1 MSADV
6 LQEYLVKIGYHTDA
20 TSFHK
25 FEESLGKTTKNVLRL
40 GGAVTGI
47 AIATATATA
56 TFAYNMRKM
65 YFASQIANSS
75 IQNLKAMGFAATQV
89 GVSGET
95 MESAIKGMAMAFRRE
110 PGLAE
115 FVKNLGVP
123 VSGRDTA
130 DVMADVVTKM
140 NELPFFQAADTM
152 EQYFHMDAETYYM
165 LRENME
171 AFNKSKQTSL
181 DIQKEMNVNY
191 KEAEDAVMEF
201 TTGLDLLGQRFDI
214 LGDKILI
221 KFTGPFRDAI
231 QEVNGWFNG
240 MAFGLD
246 NLGKE
251 WENYLGIASKAKKQF
266 KDDPIAFWMQGA
278 KDFGAD
284 ASSVAE
290 FWLKGAKD
298 FGADANA
305 ILKWL
310 VPNVIAA
317 ESGGNPNATSSSG
330 AMGLMQ
336 LMPDTA
342 KRFGAKNPYDPE
354 QNKAAGAKYLAW
366 LLNRYH
372 GDAALAT
379 GAYNWG
385 EGNIDSFLSSGHGLS
400 TKRNPR
406 GVLPH
411 ETEEYV
417 RKLTGANLGAYAG
430 VGTSGVNI
438 TNTYNITGQDSK
450 QIAESVSTKM
460 DNTWSK
466 ITRNLSVP
474 IQ

>member
-1 MSADV
+1 MSSSEI

-56 TFAYNMRKM
+56 SFAYNMRKM

-75 IQNLKAMGFAATQV
+75 IQNLKAMSFAAEQV

-95 MESAIKGMAMAFRRE
+95 MESAIKNMAMAFRRE

-115 FVKNLGVP
+115 FVKNLGIP

-130 DVMADVVTKM
+130 DVMTDVVNKM

-171 AFNKSKQTSL
+171 AFNKRKQAIL
-181 DIQKEMNVNY
+181 AIQKEMNVNY
-191 KEAEDAVMEF
+191 KEAEGTVMEF
-201 TTGLDLLGQRFDI
+201 TASLDLLGKRFEI

-221 KFTGPFRDAI
+221 KFIGPFRDAI

-251 WENYLGIASKAKKQF
+251 WENYLGIVNKADKKF
-266 KDDPIAFWMQGA
+266 EDNPIN
-278 KDFGAD
+278 KKIN
-284 ASSVAE
+284 SVADLTTE

-298 FGADANA
+298 FGADVNA

-310 VPNVIAA
+310 VPNVIAT
-317 ESGGNPNATSSSG
+317 ESGGNPNATSSAG

-336 LMPDTA
+336 LMPATA

-354 QNKAAGAKYLAW
+354 QNKAAGTKYLAW
-366 LLNRYH
+366 LLNRYN
-372 GDAALAT
+372 GDAALAS

-385 EGNIDSFLSSGHGLS
+385 QGNIDSFLSSGHGLS

-417 RKLTGANLGAYAG
+417 LKLTGANLGSYAG
-430 VGTSGVNI
+430 VGTNGVNI